1 MVVAEWRAGEVF
13 WAMRWFSLL
22 LLPLLGLFAYLI
34 ARGDKIGHLAYG
46 DAQRADS
53 ATAPPSVRWDTRH
66 EGGRQPWV
74 FSIR

>member
-1 MVVAEWRAGEVF
+1 MVFAEWRAGEVF
-13 WAMRWFSLL
+13 GAMLWFSLL
-22 LLPLLGLFAYLI
+22 FLPFLGVFAYLI
-34 ARGDKIGHLAYG
+34 ARVDNIGQHAYG